1 MGVRG
6 QYLQALAAT
15 QVVRLQQ
22 KGWCWLLQT
31 RPVLSLQLDC
41 AGLAAAEQVD
51 SSHQSCQGGDHK
63 KQDEDD
69 PVVVQH
75 AFVGSRFLCW
85 DHVGEVQHVAK
96 GPADGGFSCL
106 WKQLG
111 MTTLQSTQII
121 FFLDIPKYKPQN

>member
-1 MGVRG
+1 M
-6 QYLQALAAT
+6 
-15 QVVRLQQ
+15 
-22 KGWCWLLQT
+22 
-31 RPVLSLQLDC
+31 
-41 AGLAAAEQVD
+41 AEQVD

-111 MTTLQSTQII
+111 MVTTLVSPAPWTARDLPGTISLSAQSRREVWRSPEHPES
-121 FFLDIPKYKPQN
+121 LLACGSS